1 MKSNKTFSGGIPNG
15 ATPPLRRQPTH
26 GEISAY
32 ARTHWEKLG
41 RPEGRDMEIW
51 LEAERR
57 IRAGVMGSAD
67 NALSDT
73 RAMVDRPTDSIEDR
87 LEPFGESP
95 ENRSA
100 TSL

>member
-1 MKSNKTFSGGIPNG
+1 
-15 ATPPLRRQPTH
+15 
-26 GEISAY
+26 
-32 ARTHWEKLG
+32 
-41 RPEGRDMEIW
+41 MEIW